1 MTLRLQILDGQLLK
15 STDIGS
21 KMENYVSV
29 FVLDDPRSH
38 GRELR
43 TKIVQGSAKTKK
55 EENRIQFND
64 VLEIP
69 LSSPNARLLIKVMDE
84 DMTSDDTCAEG
95 YFNVGPCGALSP
107 QPNTYRLITY
117 EPPKKDKA
125 PVAGTGGDLR
135 FITQYFQ

>member
-29 FVLDDPRSH
+29 FVLDDPRNT

-64 VLEIP
+64 VLEVP
-69 LSSPNARLLIKVMDE
+69 VSSPNARLLIKVMDE
-84 DMTSDDTCAEG
+84 DMTSDDTCSQG
-95 YFNVGPCGALSP
+95 YFNVGPCGALSG

-117 EPPKKDKA
+117 EPPAKDKA
-125 PVAGTGGDLR
+125 PVAGSGGDLR
-135 FITQYFQ
+135 FIAQYFQ